1 MASCLVLSSPEMSA
15 LLETDDLL
23 TRARAGESEAWGH
36 LAQRSS
42 HRVLVVL
49 LAEGFR
55 LEESQDLVQEAW
67 AAIWMK
73 HQRGEFVTLELPGLV
88 IAHARFLA
96 KDLRRRSRR
105 PGPQPVEPEESPGVE
120 RRLGAAQAL
129 RRVQAALKERP
140 AQQQRIFR
148 HAVEELRPHADIAEA
163 EGLSVQ
169 RVRQILW
176 EVRRS
181 LRNVLDPD
189 QEPP

>member
-1 MASCLVLSSPEMSA
+1 MPSCLVLSLSEMSA
-15 LLETDDLL
+15 LVETDDLL
-23 TRARAGESEAWGH
+23 ARARAGESEAWGR

-42 HRVLVVL
+42 HRVLVAL

-55 LEESQDLVQEAW
+55 LDESQDLAQEAW
-67 AAIWMK
+67 TAIWLK

-96 KDLRRRSRR
+96 KNLRRRSQR
-105 PGPQPVEPEESPGVE
+105 PGPQPAEPEVSPGAE

-129 RRVQAALKERP
+129 RRVQDALKVRS

-148 HAVEELRPHADIAEA
+148 DAVEELRPHAAIAEA

-176 EVRRS
+176 EVRRA
-181 LRNVLDPD
+181 LRIVLEPD